1 MHGKISPAGDERVAD
16 LRSSLKKRQ
25 ILDGAR
31 QIFLLNGYAAAGMEE
46 IAVQAGVSKGTLYN
60 HFDSKD
66 DLFRSLIHAEAVR
79 IAREL
84 PSSRPEDPNLASAL
98 RPIGIAILKAVEA
111 PTTVATL
118 RLVIGALG
126 RFPRLGEEFLTRSLG
141 QIVEQL
147 AEYLDTHV
155 TAGDTQIQDTQ
166 SAAEHYVRGCLAYP
180 MESVLVPGQPRKTEA
195 DCSAWVEQVLCAL
208 ATSARA
214 HEHA

>member
-66 DLFRSLIHAEAVR
+66 DLFKSLIHAEAVR

-84 PSSRPEDPNLASAL
+84 PSSRPEDPNLTSAL
-98 RPIGIAILKAVEA
+98 RLIEIAILKAVEA

-118 RLVIGALG
+118 RLIIGALG

-141 QIVEQL
+141 QIGERL

-166 SAAEHYVRGCLAYP
+166 SAAEHYVRGCLAYA